1 MITRT
6 RPSEMDL
13 IVEPDIYSPSVD
25 NNGNYVDKIPSF
37 NNLKNGLR
45 CPCGTRKDKCYETT
59 VNFSTHIKTKK
70 HVKWLSDVNLNRAN
84 YFVENMNLREIIN
97 SQKLLISKF
106 DKDLHNK
113 SLTIDYLT
121 SQLVN
126 KKTLSKDIDNLLE
139 FD

>member
-1 MITRT
+1 
-6 RPSEMDL
+6 MDL

-45 CPCGTRKDKCYETT
+45 CPCGTRKDKCYETAI
-59 VNFSTHIKTKK
+59 NFSTHIKTKK

-84 YFVENMNLREIIN
+84 YFVENMNLRETIN
-97 SQKLLISKF
+97 SQKLVISKL
-106 DKDLHNK
+106 DNDLHNK

-121 SQLVN
+121 AQLLN
-126 KKTLSKDIDNLLE
+126 KQTIPKVDNLLE

>member
-1 MITRT
+1 
-6 RPSEMDL
+6 MDL

-45 CPCGTRKDKCYETT
+45 CPCGTRKDKCYESTI
-59 VNFSTHIKTKK
+59 NFSTHIKTKK

-97 SQKLLISKF
+97 SKF

-126 KKTLSKDIDNLLE
+126 KNNPPKNIDNLLE
-139 FD
+139 FDD